1 MNTSNRKSDD
11 LTKIN
16 GIGPVRQEW
25 LRESLDVYTFRD
37 LAVLSVDE
45 IESRLKTEGKIIS
58 RSEIEAWIDQAQEL
72 ALTAASSVRAQGKP
86 KTQREKESKMETE
99 GGHMEEQAQQ
109 AAASRELRQRFAEA
123 YNNYAR
129 NLTSAWGAP
138 QTQQQIME
146 VNSNFLNSLREI
158 WSPQQV
164 QNQVS
169 ESYRKYLRTLQ
180 DPGAPA
186 EAQQRLTEAYRG
198 YIEALQQAWNP
209 TKIQQ
214 QSTEAYRK
222 YLREIGAAMAPQE
235 VQERMTEA
243 YHDYIRAVQE
253 TLSEQ
258 EPEAIDV
265 PTLVAI
271 AQSLMAAASL
281 TTAASGALRQ
291 RLLSA
296 AYMGAA
302 SPSTEPAI

>member
-1 MNTSNRKSDD
+1 MNTSNKKRDD
-11 LTKIN
+11 LTEIN

-72 ALTAASSVRAQGKP
+72 DLTAANSDSAQGKP
-86 KTQREKESKMETE
+86 KTQRGKESKMETE
-99 GGHMEEQAQQ
+99 GGRMDEQAKQ

-123 YNNYAR
+123 YYDYAR
-129 NLTSAWGAP
+129 NLTSAWGAS
-138 QTQQQIME
+138 QSQQQIME
-146 VNSNFLNSLREI
+146 VNSDFLNSLRDI

-198 YIEALQQAWNP
+198 YVDALQQAWNP
-209 TKIQQ
+209 PNIQQ
-214 QSTEAYRK
+214 QSTDAYRK
-222 YLREIGAAMAPQE
+222 YLREMGAAMAPQE

-243 YHDYIRAVQE
+243 YHDYIRAIQE
-253 TLSEQ
+253 TLSQQ

-265 PTLVAI
+265 PTLLAI

-281 TTAASGALRQ
+281 TAAASGALRQ

-296 AYMGAA
+296 AYMEAA
-302 SPSTEPAI
+302 SPSTTKLA